1 VNNCPIE
8 TWWPNNRPP
17 SLNQSMIH
25 LVVST
30 PSLNKM
36 ATYNINLDVAIQ
48 VKFSGF
54 VGGVRIDL

>member
-1 VNNCPIE
+1 
-8 TWWPNNRPP
+8 
-17 SLNQSMIH
+17 MIH
-25 LVVST
+25 LVLST

-54 VGGVRIDL
+54 VGGARIDL